1 MHKNAQKCRHVTGSL
16 CLFRVAGGTRV
27 LHPRALLHH
36 VHVCQRVGHTW
47 PKYPAALLPSV
58 EVQSHN
64 TCPSSCVW
72 AFGFTKETSR
82 LFLGFST
89 GLLMVQRWC
98 TILWAWWTLTF
109 STTARRSPGASWAFI
124 WSLSSI
130 ISTGELELFRPNFMA
145 EVSRI
150 VFDIVWTYFH
160 VVVWSTPWWA
170 SNKHVFWGYE
180 RRTGMNSS
188 SLHLYWLSP
197 FCFLFNLILD
207 KISGAIWMNVHRF
220 YHFTTPCSCRTGW
233 KTFGSFVKKQKT
245 RTLTLAMP
253 LTHHTVEHFF
263 WRAGFYH
270 TLLAQLTVNFQ
281 FRGLNG
287 NNSCLYS
294 KRIKSRVWVWS
305 CTHEPPRSD
314 RVRGVSL

>member
-109 STTARRSPGASWAFI
+109 STTARRSPGVSWAFI

-130 ISTGELELFRPNFMA
+130 ISTGELELLCPNFMA

-197 FCFLFNLILD
+197 FCFLFQSNTGQNKWSNLNECASILPFHYPMQLPD
-207 KISGAIWMNVHRF
+207 RLKDVWKLCEETKNEDTDACDAFDPS
-220 YHFTTPCSCRTGW
+220 YGW
-233 KTFGSFVKKQKT
+233 TFFLKGWILPHAARS
-245 RTLTLAMP
+245 
-253 LTHHTVEHFF
+253 THCE
-263 WRAGFYH
+263 
-270 TLLAQLTVNFQ
+270 
-281 FRGLNG
+281 
-287 NNSCLYS
+287 SP
-294 KRIKSRVWVWS
+294 I
-305 CTHEPPRSD
+305 
-314 RVRGVSL
+314 